1 MPNHAKL
8 NTVREHASAVEYDL
22 GRPLAQNTSH
32 VQNPL
37 RLVDDTPQLHDASGT
52 ITTMRAW
59 NPKGSGNGIQYQDT
73 KSLYESPFGGSFA
86 TSTIYPDSSDT
97 TSSSNLIANPDK
109 LTDWTLD
116 SQGNWVDSLS
126 VNSPTGGDATTDGNV
141 NFYDL
146 TTLGA
151 NYGSSDN
158 VRWREGDFDGDGS
171 VNFFDQT
178 TLSANYG
185 ASGGN
190 VGTLQTRTNN
200 AANEITSV
208 SGSWVT
214 PTYDAAGNMVSAPKA
229 GAETTRLWYVY
240 DAWNRQVIVKN
251 DSSGSPGSTL
261 ATYSYDGLN
270 RRVTKDIA
278 GGDTFDDY
286 FNENWQRL
294 ESRKNADTDPLDQFL
309 WDQTYIDTPV
319 LRWHDANTDGD
330 LADLSTGDPDPTKD
344 NTLYYTTDANHNITA
359 LYDADQER
367 VIERYVYDP
376 YGKTFVYDR
385 IWGAI
390 SESAVDNDIQWSGYV
405 SDKET
410 GNKLARWRPYNV
422 PLATWFARDFE
433 TYVDGMNL
441 YQYVVSSPIS
451 NNDPSGLGPLDQAW
465 SISNQPIPSK
475 MSCHGNIMPPVDRL
489 ATLER
494 YLRQLEDAKDWDYFK
509 NPTPRGGPDSPW
521 LWQEIQRVKKKMLVE
536 NKNYLFAKWLN
547 EHPGAVYGN
556 PKTAGGGPVAYDPN
570 KKLNGWDE
578 KEFTLKMPAWS
589 RWRYVIQRGVINKGF
604 TDTDLKEV
612 MTDDWTQMNKL
623 RDYYNGNGGTKW
635 VGQNSREYWIRGRP
649 ADRADAAT
657 RVGNVGVEATNRLT
671 VILDELLNGLNKVTV
686 KTWVCGSQAFYEVQG
701 VSHDTGRKIT
711 EDWVSKR

>member
-141 NFYDL
+141 NFFDL

-151 NYGSSDN
+151 HYGSSDN
-158 VRWREGDFDGDGS
+158 VRWRNGDFDGDGS
-171 VNFFDQT
+171 VNFYDQT

-190 VGTLQTRTNN
+190 VGTLQTRSTN

-270 RRVTKDIA
+270 RRITKAIA
-278 GGDTFDDY
+278 GGDSFDDY

-294 ESRKNADTDPLDQFL
+294 ESRKNGDADPLDQFL
-309 WDQTYIDTPV
+309 WDLTYIDTPV

-330 LADLSTGDPDPTKD
+330 LADLSSGDPDPTKD
-344 NTLYYTTDANHNITA
+344 NTLYYTTDANHNVTA

-385 IWGAI
+385 TWGAI
-390 SESAVDNDIQWSGYV
+390 SSSAVDNDVQWGGYV

-410 GNKLARWRPYNV
+410 GNKLARNRYYGV
-422 PLATWFARDFE
+422 PLATWMARDSAG
-433 TYVDGMNL
+433 YVDGANL
-441 YQYVVSSPIS
+441 LQYVGGNPEPRT
-451 NNDPSGLGPLDQAW
+451 DPSGLQAAQSPVTVVDATTDLGAINKSQFYDVRVKW
-465 SISNQPIPSK
+465 NVPAGYNGQIIQHITRTTRAWDCK
-475 MSCHGNIMPPVDRL
+475 GNDN
-489 ATLER
+489 TD
-494 YLRQLEDAKDWDYFK
+494 LEDELNGTAVLLAGKFIK
-509 NPTPRGGPDSPW
+509 NFDGSLSVKKLGKNTKWQGNTTEYWESWTVNNGVANAGDTWGAAGFAWPGRQPDAEDIQFRARQPDKLAGSYGWITMEGDVLLTNNMVGAMTDADHQHDMSGSLPSTINAPGNW
-521 LWQEIQRVKKKMLVE
+521 APAQVTLHRTLTFWWCECGDKSTWKREIQGTE
-536 NKNYLFAKWLN
+536 PKWHMASGTN
-547 EHPGAVYGN
+547 PPPG
-556 PKTAGGGPVAYDPN
+556 KPN
-570 KKLNGWDE
+570 QIKWDI
-578 KEFTLKMPAWS
+578 P
-589 RWRYVIQRGVINKGF
+589 
-604 TDTDLKEV
+604 
-612 MTDDWTQMNKL
+612 
-623 RDYYNGNGGTKW
+623 
-635 VGQNSREYWIRGRP
+635 
-649 ADRADAAT
+649 
-657 RVGNVGVEATNRLT
+657 
-671 VILDELLNGLNKVTV
+671 
-686 KTWVCGSQAFYEVQG
+686 
-701 VSHDTGRKIT
+701 
-711 EDWVSKR
+711 